1 MLAVDLEARRG
12 DFSLTLSFQA
22 EDASVV
28 ALFGRSGCGKTTAIN
43 LIAGLLKPQRGSITL
58 AGRTLYDQARGVH
71 MPVEQRRIGY
81 VFQDARLFPHY
92 SLLGNLRYGERRH
105 RGGPPVIDLE
115 TVLDLL
121 ALRPL
126 LHRRVHQLSGGEKQR
141 VAIGRALLAQP
152 QLLLLDEPLASLD
165 MPRRAEVLPY
175 LEQVRDTLRI
185 PMVYV
190 SHQFDEV
197 LRLATQVVVLDQGRT
212 LLQGDIAT
220 VSLRR
225 ELRDLVGAEAT
236 GAVVDGQVVEAD
248 SAAGLARVRIGAG
261 QISVDV
267 GPLSAG
273 QPVRVQML
281 ARDLVLALS
290 RPTDL
295 SIRNA
300 LAGTV
305 TSLEDDGAH
314 AVLVGVDVGGAT
326 LLARVTAAAARD
338 LQLKAGL
345 SLWVL
350 VKAVGL
356 RGRVFATALKAP

>member
-1 MLAVDLEARRG
+1 MLSVDLEAQRG

-43 LIAGLLKPQRGSITL
+43 LIAGLLRPQRGSIQL
-58 AGRTLYDQARGVH
+58 AGQTLYDGARGIDL
-71 MPVEQRRIGY
+71 PVERRRIGY
-81 VFQDARLFPHY
+81 VFQESRLFPHY
-92 SLLGNLRYGERRH
+92 SLLGNLRYGQRRH
-105 RGGPPVIDLE
+105 RDAPQVIDLE

-121 ALRPL
+121 GLRPL
-126 LHRRVHQLSGGEKQR
+126 LQRRVHQLSGGEKQR

-165 MPRRAEVLPY
+165 LPRRAEVLPY
-175 LEQVRDTLRI
+175 LEQVRDYLRI

-197 LRLATQVVVLDQGRT
+197 LRLATQVVVLDQGHT
-212 LLQGDIAT
+212 LVQGDIAA

-236 GAVVDGQVVEAD
+236 GAVIDGQVSEVEP
-248 SAAGLARVRIGAG
+248 AAGLARVRIGAG
-261 QISVDV
+261 HISVDA
-267 GPLSAG
+267 GTLTAG
-273 QPVRVQML
+273 QHVRVQML

-290 RPTDL
+290 PPTDL

-314 AVLVGVDVGGAT
+314 AVLVGVEVGGAT
-326 LLARVTAAAARD
+326 LLALVTASAARD
-338 LQLKAGL
+338 LRLRAGL
-345 SLWVL
+345 ALWVL
-350 VKAVGL
+350 VKAVSL
-356 RGRVFATALKAP
+356 RGRVFATGPKPA